1 MVGGLGML
9 RMRWW
14 VMRALG
20 VLLGILLRV
29 LLGVLGGILLRVLLG
44 RLLHQL
50 LGVVRR
56 VLVVLSRLVLLVC
69 CLLPLEGGSG
79 HITCAIGQI
88 AVERRRG
95 GVLLAE

>member
-1 MVGGLGML
+1 ML

-14 VMRALG
+14 VLRVLG
-20 VLLGILLRV
+20 VLLRILLRV
-29 LLGVLGGILLRVLLG
+29 LLGMLLGILLGVLLG

-50 LGVVRR
+50 LRVVRR
-56 VLVVLSRLVLLVC
+56 MWVVLNGLVLLVC
-69 CLLPLEGGSG
+69 CLLPLEGGPC
-79 HITCAIGQI
+79 HITCTIGQI